1 MTNINL
7 KTIKMRTLINN
18 PGFLVNLPTVLNEV
32 LSTEFQN
39 NNYKR
44 VSRPLVNILENDEEY
59 GIEILAAGYTKE
71 DFNCFCNA

>member
-1 MTNINL
+1 MDTTQSTNKDRFTVLTSL

-39 NNYKR
+39 NNYKQMKC
-44 VSRPLVNILENDEEY
+44 L
-59 GIEILAAGYTKE
+59 
-71 DFNCFCNA
+71 